1 MVKEKEE
8 MKRLSDNEAYIRRKV
23 RNMLAME
30 RKRIL
35 RFGNYAVEIPDIEL
49 AEGMGFEGELKIL

>member
-1 MVKEKEE
+1 
-8 MKRLSDNEAYIRRKV
+8 MKRRSDNEAYIRRKV

-35 RFGNYAVEIPDIEL
+35 RFGDYAVEIPDIEL

>member
-1 MVKEKEE
+1 MEKEKEK
-8 MKRLSDNEAYIRRKV
+8 MKRRSDNEAYIRRKV

-35 RFGNYAVEIPDIEL
+35 RFGDYAVEIPDIEL